1 MWNLG
6 STFFWANVGI
16 SHKDHVCEHSSD
28 CDSMCL
34 CSAQR
39 AAGMARSLTE
49 DMEEARR
56 ALRDAQERVAHAQT
70 SYTKLVHKQ
79 MGSRPNRETLTKR
92 CRHELTCH
100 LLPICFLEQRSWIFE
115 KSHKNA

>member
-1 MWNLG
+1 
-6 STFFWANVGI
+6 
-16 SHKDHVCEHSSD
+16 
-28 CDSMCL
+28 MCL

-79 MGSRPNRETLTKR
+79 MGARPNRETQLCLQRDAGMTL
-92 CRHELTCH
+92 HVFFSLSF
-100 LLPICFLEQRSWIFE
+100 FLEQRR
-115 KSHKNA
+115 